1 LESLGIRAGDH
12 FLFACASMNKVM
24 AAAERVAQSMAPA
37 LITGEAGTGKQAL
50 ARWLHSRSARSGQPF
65 TVLDCAAA
73 SPEWMESDLFGHEP
87 GADGIAL
94 KRGALEQS
102 QGGTLFLAAVEA
114 LPPAVQAKLAQVL
127 QSGRFRRV
135 GGETEIPVEA
145 RILAASRRD
154 LESEARAGRFRE
166 DLLYRLNVARLH
178 LPPLREREGDVLAL
192 AQYALR
198 RACDAYNMNLATLS
212 KAAEKALLKYRWP
225 DNVREL
231 ENRVQRA
238 LLHSASRVIEAEALD
253 LPRDAEEYGLM
264 PLKAAREEAEHR
276 AVQLALSK
284 ARGNLTLAASFLAID
299 RKVLRDVMERL
310 GLQKEEFKPKPG
322 G

>member
-1 LESLGIRAGDH
+1 
-12 FLFACASMNKVM
+12 
-24 AAAERVAQSMAPA
+24 
-37 LITGEAGTGKQAL
+37 
-50 ARWLHSRSARSGQPF
+50 
-65 TVLDCAAA
+65 
-73 SPEWMESDLFGHEP
+73 
-87 GADGIAL
+87 
-94 KRGALEQS
+94 
-102 QGGTLFLAAVEA
+102 
-114 LPPAVQAKLAQVL
+114 
-127 QSGRFRRV
+127 
-135 GGETEIPVEA
+135 
-145 RILAASRRD
+145 
-154 LESEARAGRFRE
+154 
-166 DLLYRLNVARLH
+166 
-178 LPPLREREGDVLAL
+178 
-192 AQYALR
+192 
-198 RACDAYNMNLATLS
+198 MNLATLS